1 MTARIIDGKA
11 AAARIRAAVAAASAQ
26 LRAARGISPGLVVV
40 RVGEDPASKIYVTAK
55 KKAAAEVGLDSREIH
70 LPAEASEREVR
81 DTVLSLNAD
90 RAVHGILVQLP
101 LPQQISAHRI
111 IGVIDSAKDVDGL
124 TPVSAGNLFIG
135 KAGLRP
141 CTPAGVMRLI
151 DETGVFLEG
160 AHAVVVGR
168 SNLVGKPMAIML
180 LQANATVTVCH
191 SKSDVRKEVAHAD
204 VLVVAAG
211 VAELVKGAWIK
222 PGAVVI
228 DVGMNR
234 NADGKL
240 VGDVEFAAAAE
251 RASWIT
257 PVPGGVGPVT
267 IAMLLQNTLQAAT
280 ASIGDGA
287 PGHEAD

>member
-11 AAARIRAAVAAASAQ
+11 VAARIRAGVAAESAR
-26 LRAARGISPGLVVV
+26 LKAARGIPPGLVVV

-55 KKAAAEVGLDSREIH
+55 KKAAAEVGFESREIH
-70 LPAEASEREVR
+70 LQADASEREVR

-90 RAVHGILVQLP
+90 AAVHGILVQLP
-101 LPQQISAHRI
+101 LPHQISAHRI
-111 IGVIDSAKDVDGL
+111 IASIDPAKDVDGL
-124 TPVSAGNLFIG
+124 TPISAGNMLIG
-135 KAGLRP
+135 RPGLRP

-151 DETGVFLEG
+151 EETGVSLEG

-191 SKSDVRKEVAHAD
+191 SKSDLPKEVADAE

-222 PGAVVI
+222 PGALVI

-234 NADGKL
+234 NTDSKL

-257 PVPGGVGPVT
+257 PVPGGVGPMT

-280 ASIGDGA
+280 VSFGDGA
-287 PGHEAD
+287 PGQDAD